1 MLVRL
6 LWGFQMRKL
15 ILTTILF
22 LLLGCQQNVIEIPEP
37 PVTVYTASEQEL
49 MDFYRGLHL
58 VGVRLLSEEAGSGG
72 RANLER
78 FYHFY
83 FSGNYSEAQKYLRK
97 SLFADPFNDDSKAV
111 AAQLETLDLFGLL
124 NQSSDQQ
131 IHQVV
136 QKRQGESLLQLS
148 RRIYGTEH
156 LAVLL
161 DRYNTHVNPDFA
173 STGQIYVPN
182 TNRLGLLMDYVQ
194 TSPSNQ
200 NRRAVAPASTPPSLT
215 PTSVTEPDDSQTTV
229 STTVLDAVE
238 AHETESSQI
247 VATEDDVIEQPQA
260 PNAQDLY
267 QQGNLIGAYRLLRTN
282 RHSDEDQRL
291 FATLQERLLEAPY
304 QRAVKSFH
312 EQDVRLAIE
321 GFRRVL
327 SIEPDHQRA
336 QQYLNRAIQL
346 EARLRN
352 ID

>member
-1 MLVRL
+1 MLFL
-6 LWGFQMRKL
+6 F
-15 ILTTILF
+15 LF
-22 LLLGCQQNVIEIPEP
+22 LLLGCQQNVKDIPEQ

-58 VGVRLLSEEAGSGG
+58 VGVRLLSEDAGSGG

-83 FSGNYSEAQKYLRK
+83 FAGNHSEAQSYLRK
-97 SLFADPFNDDSKAV
+97 SLFADPFNSDSKAV
-111 AAQLETLDLFGLL
+111 AAQLETIDLFGLL
-124 NQSSDQQ
+124 NQARDQQ

-136 QKRQGESLLQLS
+136 QKRQGESLLQFS

-161 DRYNTHVNPDFA
+161 DRYNTQVNPDFS

-182 TNRLGLLMDYVQ
+182 TNRLGLLMNYVQ
-194 TSPSNQ
+194 TNPSNQ
-200 NRRAVAPASTPPSLT
+200 NRRAVTPASTPPRLT
-215 PTSVTEPDDSQTTV
+215 PTSITEPDDSQSTV
-229 STTVLDAVE
+229 SSSVLDAVE
-238 AHETESSQI
+238 AHETEPTQI
-247 VATEDDVIEQPQA
+247 VATEDDVIEQPQV

-282 RHSDEDQRL
+282 RHSDQDQRL

-312 EQDVRLAIE
+312 EQDVRQAIE